1 MSSASASTSQPRIA
15 IIGGGLAGLAL
26 LLTLY
31 RRGVPAA
38 LYERDASVDTRA
50 HLGGTLDLGWKSGQ
64 RALRENG
71 LQGEF
76 DKHSRPEGDEMRVYD
91 ASGKL
96 HMKHGGDE
104 DGEDGEDGGPP
115 RGPEDLRPEIDR
127 TVLRQILLDAIPPHL
142 IKWDHGLSSIR
153 ALGNGQH
160 HLTFANGTTATA
172 GLLVGADGAHSR
184 VRPLVSPASPEYLGV
199 NGVEISLA
207 PSTAAS
213 PALAE
218 TAAHV
223 GRGTMFAMQ
232 DSRMLG
238 AQLNG
243 DGRIRT
249 YAWLRVPESWAV
261 PSDPAEVK
269 RVLKGEF
276 EGWAGWMMQLI
287 ECCDERAMYP
297 RALYSLPVGHRW
309 KHVPGVTL
317 LGDAAHLMS
326 PFAGAGANLALLD
339 GLELGLALAGL
350 HEQGKLGDSGA
361 VAEKVAAFE
370 EGMCAMARR
379 VAEGAN
385 ANLEACVGPNTPET
399 ALKRFVEH
407 MGQGGEREG

>member
-1 MSSASASTSQPRIA
+1 MSSASASTSQPQIA

-26 LLTLY
+26 LLTLH
-31 RRGVPAA
+31 RRGVPAT
-38 LYERDASVDTRA
+38 LYERDASVNTRA
-50 HLGGTLDLGWKSGQ
+50 HFGGTLDLGWKSGQ

-71 LQGEF
+71 LQTEF
-76 DKHSRPEGDEMRVYD
+76 DKNSRPEGDEMRVYD
-91 ASGKL
+91 ATGKL
-96 HMKHGGDE
+96 HMKHGGD
-104 DGEDGEDGGPP
+104 GEDGGPLA

-127 TVLRQILLDAIPPHL
+127 TVLRQLLLDALPSHL
-142 IKWDHGLSSIR
+142 IKWDHGLSSVR
-153 ALGNGQH
+153 PLGNGQH
-160 HLTFANGTTATA
+160 HLTFANGATTTAD
-172 GLLVGADGAHSR
+172 LLVGADGAHSR
-184 VRPLVSPASPEYLGV
+184 VRPLVSPATPEFLGV

-207 PSTAAS
+207 PETTRL

-223 GRGTMFAMQ
+223 GHGTMFAMQ

-249 YAWLRVPESWAV
+249 WEF
-261 PSDPAEVK
+261 
-269 RVLKGEF
+269 KG
-276 EGWAGWMMQLI
+276 WVGWMMQLI
-287 ECCDERAMYP
+287 EHCDERAIYP

-309 KHVPGVTL
+309 AHVPGVTL

-350 HEQGKLGDSGA
+350 HEQGKLADAGA
-361 VAEKVAAFE
+361 VAEKVAGFE
-370 EGMCAMARR
+370 EGMCAMAGR

-385 ANLEACVGPNTPET
+385 GNLAVCVGPNTPEA
-399 ALKRFVEH
+399 ALKRFAEQ
-407 MGQGGEREG
+407 MAGAQGEREG